1 MWTGHEYFM
10 KKQPKA
16 NIQKKRKETL
26 KNVYILST
34 VTVKGVKNTV
44 GV

>member
-10 KKQPKA
+10 EKQPKT
-16 NIQKKRKETL
+16 NKQKKRKETL
-26 KNVYILST
+26 KNVYILSAI
-34 VTVKGVKNTV
+34 TVKGVKNTV